1 MDVNKTSNIVAVFPA
16 SAGINTQV
24 AVADDAKHS
33 VAEGVKVDRQKNS
46 PETTANPNAPPREA
60 KANGE
65 ELKNIS
71 DKLQQLYKS
80 DLIFKVD
87 EKSGEY
93 VIQVIDRKTK
103 DVIQQIPSKEALKLR
118 EIIDQFQKGLLV
130 NTKI

>member
-1 MDVNKTSNIVAVFPA
+1 
-16 SAGINTQV
+16 
-24 AVADDAKHS
+24 

>member
-1 MDVNKTSNIVAVFPA
+1 MDINKTSNI
-16 SAGINTQV
+16 SAIFSSTGGISPPTPV
-24 AVADDAKHS
+24 SDEAKHAAS
-33 VAEGVKVDRQKNS
+33 DGLKVDGQAHPLES
-46 PETTANPNAPPREA
+46 TASPNAPPSES
-60 KANGE
+60 KPNGE
-65 ELKNIS
+65 ELKSIS
-71 DKLQQLYKS
+71 DKLQQIYKS

>member
-1 MDVNKTSNIVAVFPA
+1 MDINKTNTIVAAFP
-16 SAGINTQV
+16 SSGGINPPV
-24 AVADDAKHS
+24 SVADDSKNPS
-33 VAEGVKVDRQKNS
+33 IEGVKVDRQKNS
-46 PETTANPNAPPREA
+46 SEATANPNAPPAES
-60 KANGE
+60 KPNGE

-118 EIIDQFQKGLLV
+118 EVIDQFQKGLLV